1 MPNPVTSGT
10 TYAGEFAGKYIA
22 AALLSAPTLEQGGV
36 TILANSGY
44 KTVLQKVGTGAI
56 VFDASCDFTANG
68 TVTLTESILTT
79 KELQVNVQLCKSDL
93 FQTWQSAE
101 MGYSAFR
108 TLPKTFADFLIAHVA
123 EKVAAGTETSIWSGT
138 NVTGSYLGLKAQLIA
153 GGSIA
158 VSSPLVGA
166 ALDVTT
172 VVAEMGRAVD
182 AIPAAVYGNE
192 GLRLYVS
199 QKIAKLYVRALGGF
213 GASGLGGS
221 GTNAQGTQ
229 WFTNGSLSFDG
240 IPIFMANGLGA
251 DNMIATTVDNLYFG
265 TGLLNDQNLV
275 KTIDMADID
284 GSQNVRVILR
294 FNAGVGIGFAGDAVT
309 YGA

>member
-1 MPNPVTSGT
+1 MPNPVTAGT

-36 TILANSGY
+36 TIMANAGY
-44 KTVLQKVGTGAI
+44 KTVLQKVATGSI
-56 VFDASCDFTANG
+56 VTDASCDFTPSG
-68 TVTLTESILTT
+68 TVTLTESVLTT
-79 KELQVNVQLCKSDL
+79 KELQVNIQLCKTDL

-101 MGYSAFR
+101 MGYSAYK
-108 TLPKTFADFLIAHVA
+108 TLPKSFSDFLIAHVA
-123 EKVAAGTETSIWSGT
+123 EKVAAGTETAIWSGT
-138 NVTGSYLGLKAQLIA
+138 ATSGSYLGLKAQLIA

-158 VSSPLVGA
+158 VGTPLTGA
-166 ALDVTT
+166 SLTAAN
-172 VVAEMGRAVD
+172 VVSEMARVVD
-182 AIPAAVYGNE
+182 LIPAAVYGNE

-213 GASGLGGS
+213 GASGLGANGI
-221 GTNAQGTQ
+221 NAQGTQ
-229 WFTNGSLSFDG
+229 WYTNGSLSFEG

-265 TGLLNDQNLV
+265 VGLLSDQQLV
-275 KTIDMADID
+275 KTIDLADID
-284 GSQNVRVILR
+284 GSNNVRVILR
-294 FNAGVGIGFAGDAVT
+294 YNAGVAVGFAGDAET